1 MSTRRASRGRGLW
14 PELCRLTVFF
24 LATIFSSFLAILRS
38 SSSWPMVARDAR
50 RGEGRKGGSLAS
62 GA

>member
-1 MSTRRASRGRGLW
+1 MDISQLFSFFRRSRA
-14 PELCRLTVFF
+14 PSVFF